1 MRRPPWERAPAARE
15 RSMMRPYIAAVS
27 TAAPTTAFRQEEL
40 LALSPYMD
48 ERRRGFFLRSGIRQR
63 HLYVDKGSF
72 RPTETID
79 ELAARFRKGSID
91 LGCRAIQRAL
101 DRAGWEARDID
112 FLATTTC
119 TGRLCPNLDAYFVR
133 EFRMREGVQRVH
145 VGDMGCASA
154 LIALQQAFNHL
165 AAFPDHRALVVSA
178 EICSATYYLDDAL
191 ETAVA
196 NAIFADGAAAVL
208 LAAGGPGIEMLGHM
222 SLVRSEHLELMGFT
236 YPNGRPRILLSKE
249 IRGLASSMIKAL
261 TEVMLAR
268 HGLKQQDIRFWVLHS
283 AGRGVLERARRAM
296 KLRSED
302 LAFSRRVLRDF
313 GNMSSATALF
323 VLDEVVR
330 SGRASPGDLGVL
342 IALGPGFCAEGALLR
357 W

>member
-1 MRRPPWERAPAARE
+1 MARPH
-15 RSMMRPYIAAVS
+15 IAAVA
-27 TAAPTTAFRQEEL
+27 TATPNAEFTQEEL
-40 LALSPYMD
+40 LALSPYTD
-48 ERRRGFFLRSGIRQR
+48 ERRRGFFLRSGITQR
-63 HLYVDKGSF
+63 HLYVEKGSF

-79 ELAARFRKGSID
+79 ELAARFRKGSVD
-91 LGCRAIQRAL
+91 LGCQAIQRAL
-101 DRAGWEARDID
+101 DRAGWRAPDID
-112 FLATTTC
+112 FLVTTTC
-119 TGRLCPNLDAYFVR
+119 TGRLCPNLDAHFVR
-133 EFRMREGVQRVH
+133 EFRMKETVQRVH

-154 LIALQQAFNHL
+154 LIALQQASNHL
-165 AAFPDHRALVVSA
+165 AAFPDHRVLVVSV

-208 LAAGGPGIEMLGHM
+208 LAAEGPGVEMLDHM

-261 TEVMLAR
+261 AEAMLAR
-268 HGLKQQDIRFWVLHS
+268 HHLKQEDIRFWVLHS
-283 AGRGVLERARRAM
+283 AGRGVLERAQRAM
-296 KLRSED
+296 RLRDED

-323 VLDEVVR
+323 VLDEVMR
-330 SGRASPGDLGVL
+330 SGQAAPGDLGAM